1 MGRALFWSLIWRKN
15 RVSSYLEAT
24 TVSDEPDVRLLIPTS
39 PSNIKDQRW
48 NTPLDDEFG
57 RIKC

>member
-1 MGRALFWSLIWRKN
+1 M
-15 RVSSYLEAT
+15 SSYLEAT
-24 TVSDEPDVRLLIPTS
+24 TVSEEPDARPLTPTS

-48 NTPLDDEFG
+48 NTPPDDEFG